1 MKITRRQLKRI
12 IKEELSRALNERGC
26 GTPSDDM
33 SILPGQPGYDE
44 REREENQLY
53 HAIMD
58 GMREV
63 ANEGGGKYY
72 DPPSSILP
80 DLTDWLS
87 QFFEFKHT
95 SPENIKP
102 CVDELLGILG
112 QRHYQGFAQYPGGG
126 EAVGVR
132 SFESP
137 RSEHR
142 YGTKVFAS
150 GGRELETLKPGEPGT
165 GTGPY
170 LGPVLP
176 QDQERWDQ
184 DGRQIR

>member
-1 MKITRRQLKRI
+1 MKLTRRQLRRI
-12 IKEELSRALNERGC
+12 ISEELSRALNEGC
-26 GTPSDDM
+26 GTPPGDV

-44 REREENQLY
+44 RTREENRLY
-53 HAIMD
+53 HAIME
-58 GMREV
+58 GLAEV
-63 ANEGGGKYY
+63 VNVGDGKYY

-80 DLTDWLS
+80 DLTKWLN
-87 QFFEFKHT
+87 QHFEFKHT
-95 SPENIKP
+95 SPANIKP

-112 QRHYQGFAQYPGGG
+112 QMHHNGFIQYYEGV
-126 EAVGVR
+126 AVGVK
-132 SFESP
+132 SFERP
-137 RSEHR
+137 RSDHR

-150 GGRELETLKPGEPGT
+150 GDLHERETLKPGEPGT

-176 QDQERWDQ
+176 RDQERYDQ